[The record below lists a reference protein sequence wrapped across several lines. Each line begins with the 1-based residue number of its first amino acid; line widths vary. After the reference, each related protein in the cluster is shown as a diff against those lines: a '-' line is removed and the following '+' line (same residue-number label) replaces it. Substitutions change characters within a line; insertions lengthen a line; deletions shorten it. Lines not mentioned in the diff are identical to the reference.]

1 MANNNWNDDKLEKLL
16 HSMPKME
23 DHRSAEDILAR
34 LKKDE
39 RLIEPSSRKRKVRK
53 WVPAFIAIAAMLVV
67 SLLIPSI
74 LKQNE
79 GAMDSKTEEAEVEL
93 FNQKRSMDM
102 SDDKGQTSEAAM
114 DSEGKTGALYT
125 MASAMDSHIVL
136 PDESVNQYPFHI
148 GLIHSANV
156 VPVTVLLT
164 KEQVKND
171 IQEKVLDSVALYN
184 QYATKVPESDLGF
197 DEYHPYK
204 GKIYESGDTVL
215 NEVPADHGYDLAEA
229 TISNYFDSAKETFT
243 DKKFFQVVDETGKPA
258 ELGPVGKAAP
268 MPLDR
273 KLPYYKY
280 LMPSGEIY
288 LIPYENGDTSTVSD
302 ALLAMKAP
310 QNDIV
315 ESVIPAQLDYNV
327 SVEKDVAV
335 ISFSKELDLDSIDQA
350 VVNEMIEGFM
360 LTASNFNNSIQLKNI
375 VQTQFGKYDLT
386 KPLPIPVG
394 ANPIVLPE

>member
-39 RLIEPSSRKRKVRK
+39 RLIEPKSRKRKVRK

-67 SLLIPSI
+67 SLLIPSM
-74 LKQNE
+74 LRQNE
-79 GAMDSKTEEAEVEL
+79 GALESETEQAEVEL

-102 SDDKGQTSEAAM
+102 SDDQGQTSEAAM
-114 DSEGKTGALYT
+114 DSAEKADTLYT
-125 MASAMDSHIVL
+125 MASAMHSHIVL
-136 PDESVNQYPFHI
+136 PDEMVNQYPLHI

-156 VPVTVLLT
+156 IPVTVLLPT
-164 KEQVKND
+164 EQVEND
-171 IQEKVLDSVALYN
+171 MKDQNPDSVALYN
-184 QYATKVPESDLGF
+184 QYAAKVPETDLGF
-197 DEYHPYK
+197 DDYHPYK

-229 TISNYFDSAKETFT
+229 TIANYFDSAKETFT
-243 DKKFFQVVDETGKPA
+243 DKKFFQVVDEAGKPA

-268 MPLDR
+268 VPLDR

-302 ALLAMKAP
+302 ALLAMKDP

-315 ESVIPAQLDYNV
+315 ESVVPAQLDYNV
-327 SVEKDVAV
+327 SVEKDVAI
-335 ISFSKELDLDSIDQA
+335 ISFTEQLNLDSIDHA
-350 VVNEMIEGFM
+350 VLNEMIEGFM
-360 LTASNFNNSIQLKNI
+360 LTGSNFNISIQLKNTI
-375 VQTQFGKYDLT
+375 QTQFGKYDLT

-394 ANPIVLPE
+394 ANPVILPE